1 MSSNRDPLF
10 PAVSIGRSQGHTTS
24 SELLTAHP
32 LLSPSPTAPNSPDPG
47 RRSPS
52 PSGNGPRYVPYTPR
66 QRGTPTAATTTGMTT
81 HPSVVAAAS
90 HHQGGA
96 TSKLQLMNLKA
107 AAQNIGLDHGSVGWA
122 ILEKLV
128 SSEGGEW
135 VEIWSALSIGK
146 ATLLLPLEQAAN
158 NDKVT
163 AEFVKDHVVLCD
175 GPSRKN
181 AHIITLSGLRG
192 TLDGSTLTLRST
204 IHPSSKT
211 FLDLLSPATRSSTL
225 TNLAPLPHLP
235 TATSYPMFGVPSY
248 TPALPL
254 PPRTPPPLPPRPN
267 LSRSSAG
274 GSNPQ
279 SLPSRLANP
288 FASLFGSNSGKHP
301 QQQAYQTQQASPP
314 ASIHESAA
322 PDQPLDVAAFTLAHR
337 IVRKDAARAI
347 ARSLR
352 AELHTYCAAPPWVA
366 ERVDAFVAP
375 WYPFTRVK
383 RGGAGEKGAG
393 SSSSSSSNYLVG
405 DPLAGMLPEEI
416 GEMVQGFYAKLE
428 EDLRA
433 GGVRRKP
440 SEASHD
446 AEDEKEKE
454 GKDAWVLEV
463 LECVERAICVLFF
476 DRLFSPQSSD
486 DSSHDQ
492 ALSSRVAALNM
503 LDLNLEHLGVDVPPE
518 AAAGLERVVRACG
531 QVLSNLELHQSPAE
545 KASIMVHAHREV
557 IEGLS
562 RLPRIRL
569 LTEEEERARASSR
582 KIAPPKIL
590 SDAPGIVVSPTALS
604 PASVSIPLADAG
616 EGKPRPPPLPLT
628 PPPSVSIS
636 DAAPEP
642 PAVMAESAAKPPAA
656 ATESSDVSLD
666 SSAPATEPPAAAE
679 PSSLAPDSLEPVSRP
694 ELLPLP
700 PSYNGDAPVDTPSP
714 PSTPTPVSS
723 DVLLPLIIFA
733 VVKSNPPRLVSH
745 LLYTQRFRVTPS
757 GIAHGEEAFCLVNLM
772 AVAEFLENVD
782 LEALGLGDGGIS
794 TADLTPIPIARNSPK
809 IPAISLVQDGTGVL
823 RRQVDTLADSAG
835 RVLTGVTGVVDSSFG
850 MLRQLLPGTG
860 SPLPVTPALDSNTG
874 AAPWNFPHVGGAT
887 RPGFGLLRR
896 ETGFS
901 IGGISIG
908 GRAEEKREEEL
919 REVSRPGS
927 LRGVDVGS
935 DDDDEGGE
943 DGSAEEEEGEYHGEG
958 GSYDA
963 RSIRSFESMMSRERS
978 KGRRGARRP
987 GLGRK
992 SLTDRL
998 AHVSGA
1004 VSGAVSSLKGSPP
1017 PRRDSLLPATSR
1029 FDTPVSSRPS
1039 SPAML
1044 GGGLRLSPPNPRFM
1058 DCSADDL
1065 RLAEVAELLR
1075 DYRRLVEG
1083 VRAIGGFVGED

>member
-1 MSSNRDPLF
+1 MSSNREHLF
-10 PAVSIGRSQGHTTS
+10 PAASIGRSQGHSTS

-32 LLSPSPTAPNSPDPG
+32 LLSPSPTVPNFPDHSQ
-47 RRSPS
+47 RSHS

-81 HPSVVAAAS
+81 HPSVVASAS
-90 HHQGGA
+90 HQHQGGA

-107 AAQNIGLDHGSVGWA
+107 AAQNVGLDHGSVGWA

-128 SSEGGEW
+128 SSDGGEW
-135 VEIWSALSIGK
+135 TEIWSALSIGK

-158 NDKVT
+158 NDKIT
-163 AEFVKDHVVLCD
+163 AEFVKDHIILCD

-211 FLDLLSPATRSSTL
+211 FLDLLSPTTRSSTL

-235 TATSYPMFGVPSY
+235 TATPYPMFGVPSY
-248 TPALPL
+248 TASLPL
-254 PPRTPPPLPPRPN
+254 PPRTPPPLPPRPS
-267 LSRSSAG
+267 LSRGSHISS
-274 GSNPQ
+274 STQ
-279 SLPSRLANP
+279 SLPSRLPNP
-288 FASLFGSNSGKHP
+288 FASLFGSNNGKHS
-301 QQQAYQTQQASPP
+301 QQQITQTQQASPP
-314 ASIHESAA
+314 ASIHESVAS
-322 PDQPLDVAAFTLAHR
+322 DHPLDVAAFTLARR
-337 IVRKDAARAI
+337 IVRKDVARAI
-347 ARSLR
+347 DRALR
-352 AELHTYCAAPPWVA
+352 GELHTHCGAPPWVA

-375 WYPFTRVK
+375 WYPFNRVK

-393 SSSSSSSNYLVG
+393 GSNYLVG
-405 DPLAGMLPEEI
+405 DPLAGMLPDEI
-416 GEMVQGFYAKLE
+416 GDMVQGFYAKLE

-433 GGVRRKP
+433 GGGRRKA

-446 AEDEKEKE
+446 GEDEKGKEEKE
-454 GKDAWVLEV
+454 AWVLEV
-463 LECVERAICVLFF
+463 LGCVERAICVLFF
-476 DRLFSPQSSD
+476 DRLFSPPSSD
-486 DSSHDQ
+486 DASHDQ
-492 ALSSRVAALNM
+492 ALTSRVAALNM

-518 AAAGLERVVRACG
+518 AAVGLERVVKACG
-531 QVLSNLELHQSPAE
+531 QVLSSLELHQSPAE
-545 KASIMVHAHREV
+545 KAAIMVHAHREV

-569 LTEEEERARASSR
+569 LTEEEERVRASSR
-582 KIAPPKIL
+582 KIAPPNIL
-590 SDAPGIVVSPTALS
+590 PGTPGAVVSPTALVAS
-604 PASVSIPLADAG
+604 PASISVPLADAADLTRRG
-616 EGKPRPPPLPLT
+616 PPPPLPLT

-636 DAAPEP
+636 DTAPESAP
-642 PAVMAESAAKPPAA
+642 ESSAA
-656 ATESSDVSLD
+656 V
-666 SSAPATEPPAAAE
+666 AE
-679 PSSLAPDSLEPVSRP
+679 PSPSAPDSTDAHISRP

-700 PSYNGDAPVDTPSP
+700 PSYNGDPREDTPP

-757 GIAHGEEAFCLVNLM
+757 GIAQGEEAFCLVNLM

-809 IPAISLVQDGTGVL
+809 APAMSLMEDSTGAL
-823 RRQVDTLADSAG
+823 RRQVDTLAGSAG
-835 RVLTGVTGVVDSSFG
+835 RVLNGVTGVVDSSFG

-860 SPLPVTPALDSNTG
+860 SPLPVTPALDSNTA
-874 AAPWNFPHVGGAT
+874 AAPWNFPHVGSAT

-908 GRAEEKREEEL
+908 GRAEEKRGAEEL
-919 REVSRPGS
+919 REVSRPAS
-927 LRGVDVGS
+927 LRAEAAS
-935 DDDDEGGE
+935 DDGESDDAEG
-943 DGSAEEEEGEYHGEG
+943 GSAEEEEEEDGQYEEEG
-958 GSYDA
+958 ASHDA

-978 KGRRGARRP
+978 KGRRGARKP
-987 GLGRK
+987 GPGRK

-998 AHVSGA
+998 AHVSGLA
-1004 VSGAVSSLKGSPP
+1004 GFKGSPP
-1017 PRRDSLLPATSR
+1017 PRRDSLLPAAGR
-1029 FDTPVSSRPS
+1029 FDTPISSRPS
-1039 SPAML
+1039 SPAVL
-1044 GGGLRLSPPNPRFM
+1044 GGGLRLPPPNPRFM
-1058 DCSADDL
+1058 DCAADDL

-1075 DYRRLVEG
+1075 DYRRLVDG